1 MKESSMSELFPT
13 KPPSRDDKDTA
24 EIAQVLESV
33 PGQVQ
38 LDAVI
43 KAQMSVPQIV
53 ERMVTLE
60 NCVWHLARAIV
71 LLPDT
76 AIDPATRRKLIEEAR
91 PLLLESKVLDHNLEL
106 QTHAPAE
113 TDDSEITTLFPRSRS
128 I

>member
-13 KPPSRDDKDTA
+13 KPPSRDDKDIA

-53 ERMVTLE
+53 ERMVKLE
-60 NCVWHLARAIV
+60 NCVWHLASAIL

-76 AIDPATRRKLIEEAR
+76 AI
-91 PLLLESKVLDHNLEL
+91 
-106 QTHAPAE
+106 
-113 TDDSEITTLFPRSRS
+113 RSRDS
-128 I
+128 TQAYRRGPASAP